1 MKKVIKVGTR
11 SSELALKQTAMVINE
26 IKKFRQDF
34 EFEIVK
40 ITTQG
45 DALIDKPVS
54 EIGGKGVFVKEIES
68 ALLKG
73 EIDMAVH
80 SMKDMPYEIPKGL
93 KLMAVL
99 KREDPKDVFVSRDGT
114 QFMDLKEGAKIGT
127 SSLRRQVQLKALKPD
142 IQIVPIRGNVRTRL
156 KKMEEL
162 NLDGIVLSAA
172 GLHRLGLENIIT
184 EYFPPDVVVPA
195 PCQGILSVEIAESFD
210 NIFQEFYPYI
220 VDRKT
225 FFEASVERELLK
237 AFGVNCRQPFG
248 AYAQYRKE
256 EDEEKINIKVAYQ
269 KENKL
274 LKSEATGLI
283 EETDKMIEKLIEEF
297 GGI

>member
-1 MKKVIKVGTR
+1 MKIIQ
-11 SSELALKQTAMVINE
+11 ALM
-26 IKKFRQDF
+26 
-34 EFEIVK
+34 
-40 ITTQG
+40 
-45 DALIDKPVS
+45 S
-54 EIGGKGVFVKEIES
+54 
-68 ALLKG
+68 
-73 EIDMAVH
+73 
-80 SMKDMPYEIPKGL
+80 
-93 KLMAVL
+93 
-99 KREDPKDVFVSRDGT
+99 
-114 QFMDLKEGAKIGT
+114 
-127 SSLRRQVQLKALKPD
+127 D

-172 GLHRLGLENIIT
+172 GLHRLGLESIIT

-195 PCQGILSVEIAESFD
+195 PCQGILAVEIAESFD
-210 NIFQEFYPYI
+210 NIFQEFYSYI
-220 VDRKT
+220 VDRRT

-256 EDEEKINIKVAYQ
+256 KDEEKINIKVVYQ
-269 KENKL
+269 KEDKL
-274 LKSEATGLI
+274 LKSEVTGLI

>member
-1 MKKVIKVGTR
+1 MKKVIRVGTR
-11 SSELALKQTAMVINE
+11 SSELALKQTEMVINE

-34 EFEIVK
+34 EFEIVR

-45 DALIDKPVS
+45 DKLIDKPVN

-80 SMKDMPYEIPKGL
+80 SMKDMPYEIPEKL

-99 KREDPKDVFVSRDGT
+99 KREDPKDVFISRDGT
-114 QFMDLKEGAKIGT
+114 RFMNLKKGAKIGT
-127 SSLRRQVQLKALKPD
+127 SSLRRQVQLKALRPD
-142 IQIVPIRGNVRTRL
+142 IEIVSIRGNIKTRL

-162 NLDGIVLSAA
+162 NLDGIVLAAA
-172 GLHRLGLENIIT
+172 GLHRLGFENVIT

-195 PCQGILSVEIAESFD
+195 PCQGILAVEIAENFED
-210 NIFQEFYPYI
+210 IFQEFYSHI
-220 VDRKT
+220 VDVKT
-225 FFEASVERELLK
+225 LFEASVERKLLK
-237 AFGVNCRQPFG
+237 TFGLDCRQPFG
-248 AYAQYRKE
+248 AYAQYGKE
-256 EDEEKINIKVAYQ
+256 NDGEKINIKIAYQ

-274 LKSEATGLI
+274 LKGEVTGLI
-283 EETDKMIEKLIEEF
+283 DETDKMIEKLIKEF
-297 GGI
+297 GGL

>member
-1 MKKVIKVGTR
+1 MKKVIRVGTR
-11 SSELALKQTAMVINE
+11 SSELALKQTEMVINE

-34 EFEIVK
+34 EFEIVR

-45 DALIDKPVS
+45 DKLIDKPVN

-80 SMKDMPYEIPKGL
+80 SMKDMPYEIPEKL

-99 KREDPKDVFVSRDGT
+99 KREDPKDVFISRDGT
-114 QFMDLKEGAKIGT
+114 RFMNLKKGAKIGT
-127 SSLRRQVQLKALKPD
+127 SSLRRQVQLKALRPD
-142 IQIVPIRGNVRTRL
+142 IEIVSIRGNIKTRL

-162 NLDGIVLSAA
+162 NLDGIVLAAA
-172 GLHRLGLENIIT
+172 GLHRLGFENVIT

-195 PCQGILSVEIAESFD
+195 PCQGILAVEIAENFED
-210 NIFQEFYPYI
+210 IFQEFYSHI
-220 VDRKT
+220 VDVKT
-225 FFEASVERELLK
+225 LFEASVERKLLK
-237 AFGVNCRQPFG
+237 TFGLDCRQPFG
-248 AYAQYRKE
+248 AYAQYGKE
-256 EDEEKINIKVAYQ
+256 NDGEKINIKIAYQ

-274 LKSEATGLI
+274 LKGEVTGLI

>member
-1 MKKVIKVGTR
+1 MKKVIKVGSR
-11 SSELALKQTAMVINE
+11 SSELALVQTQMVINE

-45 DALIDKPVS
+45 DALIDKPIS

-80 SMKDMPYEIPKGL
+80 SLKDMPYETPEGL
-93 KLMAVL
+93 KLIPVL
-99 KREDPKDVFVSRDGT
+99 KREDPRDVFISKDGT
-114 QFMDLKEGAKIGT
+114 QFMNLKEGAKIGT
-127 SSLRRQVQLKALKPD
+127 SSLRRQVQLKDLRSD
-142 IQIVPIRGNVRTRL
+142 MQTIPIRGNIKTRL
-156 KKMEEL
+156 RKIEEL

-172 GLHRLGLENIIT
+172 GLHRLGLESIIT

-195 PCQGILSVEIAESFD
+195 PCQGILAVEIAESFD
-210 NIFQEFYPYI
+210 NIFQEFYSYI
-220 VDRKT
+220 VDRRT
-225 FFEASVERELLK
+225 FFEASIERELLK
-237 AFGVNCRQPFG
+237 VFGVNCRQPFG

-256 EDEEKINIKVAYQ
+256 RDEEKINIKVVYQ
-269 KENKL
+269 KEDKL
-274 LKSEATGLI
+274 LKSEVTGLI

>member
-1 MKKVIKVGTR
+1 MKKVIKVGSR
-11 SSELALKQTAMVINE
+11 SSELALVQTQMVINE

-99 KREDPKDVFVSRDGT
+99 KREDPKDVLVSRDGT

-142 IQIVPIRGNVRTRL
+142 IQIVPIRGNVRTR
-156 KKMEEL
+156 
-162 NLDGIVLSAA
+162 
-172 GLHRLGLENIIT
+172 
-184 EYFPPDVVVPA
+184 Y
-195 PCQGILSVEIAESFD
+195 
-210 NIFQEFYPYI
+210 YY
-220 VDRKT
+220 
-225 FFEASVERELLK
+225 
-237 AFGVNCRQPFG
+237 
-248 AYAQYRKE
+248 
-256 EDEEKINIKVAYQ
+256 
-269 KENKL
+269 
-274 LKSEATGLI
+274 
-283 EETDKMIEKLIEEF
+283 
-297 GGI
+297 

>member
-1 MKKVIKVGTR
+1 MKKVVRVGTR
-11 SSELALKQTAMVINE
+11 SSELALMQTIIVINE
-26 IKKFRQDF
+26 IKKSMQDF

-45 DALIDKPVS
+45 DASTDRPIS
-54 EIGGKGVFVKEIES
+54 EIGGKGVFVKEIED

-80 SMKDMPYEIPKGL
+80 SMKDMPYEIPEGL
-93 KLMAVL
+93 KLLAVL

-114 QFMDLKEGAKIGT
+114 QFMDLKERAKIGT
-127 SSLRRQVQLKALKPD
+127 GSLRRQVQLKALRPD
-142 IQIVPIRGNVRTRL
+142 IEIVPIRGNIKTRL

-162 NLDGIVLSAA
+162 DLNGIVLAAA
-172 GLHRLGLENIIT
+172 GLHRLGFENVIT
-184 EYFPPDVVVPA
+184 EYFPPDVIVPA
-195 PCQGILSVEIAESFD
+195 PCQGILAVEIAENFG
-210 NIFQEFYPYI
+210 NIFQEFYPHI

-225 FFEASVERELLK
+225 FFEAFVERELLK

-256 EDEEKINIKVAYQ
+256 EDKEKIDVKVAYQ

-274 LKSEATGLI
+274 LKGEMTGLI
-283 EETDKMIEKLIEEF
+283 EETDKIIEKLIKEF
-297 GGI
+297 GGL

>member
-1 MKKVIKVGTR
+1 MKKVIKVGSR
-11 SSELALKQTAMVINE
+11 SSELALVQTQMVINE

-45 DALIDKPVS
+45 DALIDKPIS

-73 EIDMAVH
+73 EIHMAVH
-80 SMKDMPYEIPKGL
+80 SMKDMPYEIPEKL

-99 KREDPKDVFVSRDGT
+99 KREDPKDVFVSRNGT
-114 QFMDLKEGAKIGT
+114 KFIDLKKGAKIGT
-127 SSLRRQVQLKALKPD
+127 SSLRRQVQLKALRPD
-142 IQIVPIRGNVRTRL
+142 IQIVPVRGNVRTRL

-172 GLHRLGLENIIT
+172 GLHRLELESIIT

-195 PCQGILSVEIAESFD
+195 PCQGILAVEIAESFD
-210 NIFQEFYPYI
+210 NIFQEFYSYI
-220 VDRKT
+220 VDRRT

-237 AFGVNCRQPFG
+237 VFGVNCRQPFG

-256 EDEEKINIKVAYQ
+256 RDEEKINIKVVYQ
-269 KENKL
+269 KEDKL
-274 LKSEATGLI
+274 LKSEVTGLI